1 MYKLKLFQMRRLIK
15 AMIPNFMMDALAQRM
30 ARYKTIENETVVWG
44 GITFKEILD
53 SAVKDFD
60 VDKERL
66 QSLLPDI
73 KKSYKIYG
81 IRPHEYFMFRF
92 EDKTAKERKP
102 YLSDKTKDQ
111 LLMQYYGNKW
121 RERLDLTKDKY
132 GLYQRLKPFYQRDII
147 LISGQSD
154 FELFSNFCNK
164 HNSFI
169 VKPLKGGG
177 GKGISVVH
185 LQNQDQIK
193 QVFNELIDNGSY
205 VIEEL
210 IQQDERLS
218 EFCSSSVNSM
228 RVPSFRH
235 GDSIKIGWPFLRFGR
250 NGSVIDNATSGGV
263 FALADLNSGE
273 LISDAYDKSG
283 HVYEY
288 HPDTDKKFKGYKIP
302 EWNQMLEVVKQAHL
316 ALSEND
322 VYVGFDVALSK
333 RGWVIIEGNWG
344 DIMCQQIALKRG
356 FYVESS
362 LSF

>member
-1 MYKLKLFQMRRLIK
+1 MKRLIK
-15 AMIPNFMMDALAQRM
+15 ALIPNFIVQRIAQF
-30 ARYKTIENETVVWG
+30 KPIKNETVIWG
-44 GITFKEILD
+44 GVTFKEILD
-53 SAVKDFD
+53 TAVKDFN
-60 VDKERL
+60 VEEERL
-66 QSLLPDI
+66 RRLLPDI
-73 KKSYKIYG
+73 KKSYMKYG

-92 EDKTAKERKP
+92 EDKNAKERKP

-111 LLMQYYGNKW
+111 LLIKYYGENW
-121 RERLDLTKDKY
+121 RERLDLTKDKF
-132 GLYQRLKPFYQRDII
+132 GFYQRLKSFYQRDVI
-147 LISGQSD
+147 LVSGQND
-154 FELFSNFCNK
+154 FEMFSNFCKK
-164 HNSFI
+164 HDSFI

-185 LQNQDQIK
+185 LQNQSQIK
-193 QVFNELIDNGSY
+193 QVFNELNGNGSY

-218 EFCSSSVNSM
+218 EFCNSSVNSM

-235 GDSIKIGWPFLRFGR
+235 GDSVKIGWSFLRFGR

-263 FALADLNSGE
+263 FALADLDSGE

-288 HPDTDKKFKGYKIP
+288 HPDTKKKFKGYKIP
-302 EWNQMLEVVKQAHL
+302 EWNQLLEVVKQAHL
-316 ALSEND
+316 ALGEDD

-356 FYVESS
+356 LRREFIE
-362 LSF
+362 LLNNGD

>member
-1 MYKLKLFQMRRLIK
+1 MKKRIIK
-15 AMIPNFMMDALAQRM
+15 ALIPNFLKEALAKRM
-30 ARYKTIENETVVWG
+30 AQFRTIENETVVWG
-44 GITFKEILD
+44 GVTFKEILD
-53 SAVKDFD
+53 TAAKDFS

-66 QSLLPDI
+66 QRLLPDI
-73 KKSYKIYG
+73 KKSYNIYG

-92 EDKTAKERKP
+92 EDKTAKERQP
-102 YLSDKTKDQ
+102 YLSDMTKDQ
-111 LLMQYYGNKW
+111 LLMQYYGNNW
-121 RERLDLTKDKY
+121 RERLDLTKDKF
-132 GLYQRLKPFYQRDII
+132 GFYQRLKSFYQRDVI
-147 LISGQSD
+147 LISSQSD
-154 FELFSNFCNK
+154 FEVFSVFCKK
-164 HNSFI
+164 HDSFI

-185 LQNQDQIK
+185 LQKQDQIK
-193 QVFNELIDNGSY
+193 QIFDELIGNGSH

-235 GDSIKIGWPFLRFGR
+235 GDSIKIGWSFLRFGR

-263 FALADLNSGE
+263 FALADLDTGE

-288 HPDTDKKFKGYKIP
+288 HPDTNKKFKGYRIP
-302 EWNQMLEVVKQAHL
+302 EWDQLLDVVKQAHL
-316 ALSEND
+316 ALSEDD

-333 RGWVIIEGNWG
+333 KGWVIIEGNWG

-356 FYVESS
+356 LRSEFIA
-362 LSF
+362 LLNNDN